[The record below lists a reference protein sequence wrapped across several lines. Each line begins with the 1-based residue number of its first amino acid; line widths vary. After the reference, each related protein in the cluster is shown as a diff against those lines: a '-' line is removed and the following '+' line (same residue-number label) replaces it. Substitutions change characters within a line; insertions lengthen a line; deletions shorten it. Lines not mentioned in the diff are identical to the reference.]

1 MNYSAFSIVILGLII
16 GYIFYDELYN
26 KNVENVKNKENLSP
40 LEIVLIILASSS
52 VSSPSVL
59 SGVILFLPQ

>member
-26 KNVENVKNKENLSP
+26 KKLR
-40 LEIVLIILASSS
+40 I
-52 VSSPSVL
+52 
-59 SGVILFLPQ
+59 

>member
-40 LEIVLIILASSS
+40 LEIVLIILAF
-52 VSSPSVL
+52 
-59 SGVILFLPQ
+59 ILFCFWLYKLLYR